1 MKGIV
6 FNLLE
11 QVVTDAHGVA
21 AWEDLLD
28 DAGVDGRP
36 SRLFG

>member
-11 QVVTDAHGVA
+11 QLVVSEHEGDERCHLAVA
-21 AWEDLLD
+21 FS
-28 DAGVDGRP
+28 P
-36 SRLFG
+36 